1 MYMIRQR
8 IFLEFPKIYIIF
20 CLWLRMSSCLILL
33 HGNGIYEP
41 QKETMH
47 DNGGWAK
54 AKTTAG
60 KSPSYSMSTML
71 IALGKR

>member
-1 MYMIRQR
+1 MVENALL
-8 IFLEFPKIYIIF
+8 FDPTTWK
-20 CLWLRMSSCLILL
+20 WDLRSTVPQMV
-33 HGNGIYEP
+33 P

-47 DNGGWAK
+47 DDGGWVKGK
-54 AKTTAG
+54 ATAE